1 MHVGIATGFAN
12 HGAIDDARFVRE
24 ELTQLVLAAELGFE
38 SVWITE
44 HHFSDYSISP
54 NPLFYLAYLAARHP
68 RVRLGTQV
76 LVVPWH
82 DPVRLCEE
90 ISLLDHV
97 SGRPGR

>member
-12 HGAIDDARFVRE
+12 HSELDDVRFVRE
-24 ELTQLVLAAELGFE
+24 ELTQLELAAELGFE

-44 HHFSDYSISP
+44 HHFSSYSISP
-54 NPLFYLAYLAARHP
+54 NPLMYLSYLAGRHP

-82 DPVRLCEE
+82 DPVRMA
-90 ISLLDHV
+90 
-97 SGRPGR
+97 